1 MLETF
6 IAVLTTDLIWAM
18 VVTFAGG
25 LMLGYTGWGGAMVS
39 MPFLTILY
47 GPVAALVIM
56 IIGALLVTA
65 SLFPTAA
72 RIADWRRMTPIL
84 IAMAVCVPIG
94 SLLLFALEP
103 NLIRRII
110 GWLIVGASILILS
123 GWRYSGP
130 QGVGASATTGVISG
144 LINGFVGLGGP
155 PLVIYMLALKQSAS
169 VQRANTLVFMA
180 ITSVLVLG
188 STFVGGGVTLENSFL
203 GVLTAPFQ
211 IAGGWLGARLFLKL
225 PVELFKKFSL
235 VALIVLG
242 GIVAFL

>member
-25 LMLGYTGWGGAMVS
+25 LMLGYTGWGGMMVS

-47 GPVAALVIM
+47 GPVEALVIL
-56 IIGALLVTA
+56 IIGSLLVTA
-65 SLFPTAA
+65 YLFPTAA

-94 SLLLFALEP
+94 NLLLFALEP

-130 QGVGASATTGVISG
+130 QGAGASATTGVISG

-155 PLVIYMLALKQSAS
+155 PVVIYLLALKQSAA

-188 STFVGGGVTLENSFL
+188 STFIGGGVTLENSFL

>member
-6 IAVLTTDLIWAM
+6 IVVLTTDLIWAM
-18 VVTFAGG
+18 IITFAGG

-47 GPVAALVIM
+47 GPVEALVIM

-65 SLFPTAA
+65 YLFPTAA

-94 SLLLFALEP
+94 NLLLFALEP

-130 QGVGASATTGVISG
+130 QGAGASATTGAISG

-155 PLVIYMLALKQSAS
+155 PLVIYMLALKLPAA
-169 VQRANTLVFMA
+169 VQRSNALVFMA
-180 ITSVLVLG
+180 ITSALVLG

-203 GVLTAPFQ
+203 GVLTAPFM
-211 IAGGWLGARLFLKL
+211 IVGGWLGARLFLKL
-225 PVELFKKFSL
+225 PAEIFKKFSL

>member
-6 IAVLTTDLIWAM
+6 IVVLTTDLIWAM
-18 VVTFAGG
+18 LITFAGG

-47 GPVAALVIM
+47 GPVEALVIM

-65 SLFPTAA
+65 YLFPTAA

-94 SLLLFALEP
+94 NLLLFALEP

-130 QGVGASATTGVISG
+130 QGAGASATTGVISG

-155 PLVIYMLALKQSAS
+155 PLVIYMLALKQSAT

-225 PVELFKKFSL
+225 PAELFKKFSL
-235 VALIVLG
+235 AALIVLG

>member
-39 MPFLTILY
+39 IPFLTILY
-47 GPVAALVIM
+47 GPVEALVIM
-56 IIGALLVTA
+56 IIGALLVA
-65 SLFPTAA
+65 AYLFPTAA

-130 QGVGASATTGVISG
+130 QGAGASATTGVISG

-155 PLVIYMLALKQSAS
+155 PLVIYMLALKQSAT

>member
-18 VVTFAGG
+18 VITFAGG

-47 GPVAALVIM
+47 GPVEALVIM

-65 SLFPTAA
+65 YLFPTAA

-84 IAMAVCVPIG
+84 IGMAVCVPIG
-94 SLLLFALEP
+94 NLLLFALEP

-130 QGVGASATTGVISG
+130 QGAGASATTGAISG

-155 PLVIYMLALKQSAS
+155 PLVIYMLALKLSAA
-169 VQRANTLVFMA
+169 VQRANALVFMA
-180 ITSVLVLG
+180 ITSALVLG

-225 PVELFKKFSL
+225 PAELFKKFSL

>member
-1 MLETF
+1 
-6 IAVLTTDLIWAM
+6 M

-47 GPVAALVIM
+47 GPVEALVIM
-56 IIGALLVTA
+56 IIGALLVA
-65 SLFPTAA
+65 AYLFPAAA
-72 RIADWRRMTPIL
+72 RIADWRRMTPLL

-94 SLLLFALEP
+94 NLLLFALEP

-110 GWLIVGASILILS
+110 GWLVVGAAILILS
-123 GWRYSGP
+123 GWRYRGP
-130 QGVGASATTGVISG
+130 QGAGASAATGVISG

-155 PLVIYMLALKQSAS
+155 PLVIYMLALKQSAA
-169 VQRANTLVFMA
+169 VQRANILVFMA

-188 STFVGGGVTLENSFL
+188 STFVAGGVTLENSFL
-203 GVLTAPFQ
+203 GLLTAPFQ
-211 IAGGWLGARLFLKL
+211 LAGGWLGARLFLKL
-225 PVELFKKFSL
+225 PAELFNKVSL

-242 GIVAFL
+242 GFVAFL

>member
-1 MLETF
+1 MLEAF

-47 GPVAALVIM
+47 GPVEALVIL
-56 IIGALLVTA
+56 IIGSLLVTA
-65 SLFPTAA
+65 FLFPTAA

-94 SLLLFALEP
+94 NLLLFALEP

-130 QGVGASATTGVISG
+130 QGAGASATTGVISG

-155 PLVIYMLALKQSAS
+155 PLVIYMLALKQSAA

-225 PVELFKKFSL
+225 PAELFKKFSL

>member
-18 VVTFAGG
+18 VITFAGG

-47 GPVAALVIM
+47 GPVEALVIM

-65 SLFPTAA
+65 YLFPTAA

-94 SLLLFALEP
+94 NLLLFALEP

-130 QGVGASATTGVISG
+130 QGAGASATTGVISG

-155 PLVIYMLALKQSAS
+155 PLVIYMLALKQSAA

>member
-1 MLETF
+1 MIETF
-6 IAVLTTDLIWAM
+6 IAVLTTDLILAT

-47 GPVAALVIM
+47 GPVEALVIM
-56 IIGALLVTA
+56 IIGALLLTA
-65 SLFPTAA
+65 YLFPTTA

-84 IAMAVCVPIG
+84 ISMAVCVPIG
-94 SLLLFALEP
+94 NLLLFALEP

-130 QGVGASATTGVISG
+130 QGAGASATTGAISG

-155 PLVIYMLALKQSAS
+155 PLVIYMLALKQSAA
-169 VQRANTLVFMA
+169 VQRANILVFMA
-180 ITSVLVLG
+180 IAAVLILG
-188 STFVGGGVTLENSFL
+188 STFVGGGVTIEASILGALTSPFL
-203 GVLTAPFQ
+203 WV
-211 IAGGWLGARLFLKL
+211 GGWLGARLFIKL
-225 PVELFKKFSL
+225 PAELFKKFSL
-235 VALIVLG
+235 AALIVLG
-242 GIVAFL
+242 GFVAFL

>member
-1 MLETF
+1 MIETF

-25 LMLGYTGWGGAMVS
+25 LMLGYTGWGGMMVS

-47 GPVAALVIM
+47 GPVDALVIL
-56 IIGALLVTA
+56 IIGSLLVTA
-65 SLFPTAA
+65 YLFPTAA
-72 RIADWRRMTPIL
+72 RVADWRRMTPIL

-94 SLLLFALEP
+94 NLLLFVLEP

-130 QGVGASATTGVISG
+130 QGAGASATTGAISG

-155 PLVIYMLALKQSAS
+155 PLVIYMLALKQSAA

-188 STFVGGGVTLENSFL
+188 STFVGGGVTLENSFI

-211 IAGGWLGARLFLKL
+211 IVGGWLGARLFLKS
-225 PVELFKKFSL
+225 PAEFFKKFSL

>member
-18 VVTFAGG
+18 VITFAGG

-47 GPVAALVIM
+47 GPVEALVIM

-65 SLFPTAA
+65 YLFPTAA

-130 QGVGASATTGVISG
+130 QGAGASATTGAISG

-155 PLVIYMLALKQSAS
+155 PLVIYMLALKLSAA
-169 VQRANTLVFMA
+169 VQRANALVFMA
-180 ITSVLVLG
+180 ITSALVLG

>member
-1 MLETF
+1 MIETF

-18 VVTFAGG
+18 VITFAGG

-47 GPVAALVIM
+47 GPVEALVIM
-56 IIGALLVTA
+56 IIGALLVA
-65 SLFPTAA
+65 AYLFPTAA

-94 SLLLFALEP
+94 NLLLFALEP

-123 GWRYSGP
+123 GWRYRGP
-130 QGVGASATTGVISG
+130 QGAGAGAATGVISG

-155 PLVIYMLALKQSAS
+155 PLVIYMLALKQSAA

-180 ITSVLVLG
+180 ITSVLILG
-188 STFVGGGVTLENSFL
+188 STFIGGGVTLENSFL
-203 GVLTAPFQ
+203 GMLTAPFQ

-225 PVELFKKFSL
+225 PAELFKKFSL

>member
-1 MLETF
+1 MIETF

-47 GPVAALVIM
+47 GPVEALVIM
-56 IIGALLVTA
+56 IIGALLVTG

-84 IAMAVCVPIG
+84 TAMAVCVPIG
-94 SLLLFALEP
+94 NLLLFALDP

-130 QGVGASATTGVISG
+130 QGAGASATTGAISG

-155 PLVIYMLALKQSAS
+155 PVVIYMLALKQTAA

-225 PVELFKKFSL
+225 PAELFKKFSL

-242 GIVAFL
+242 GFVAFL

>member
-1 MLETF
+1 MTETF
-6 IAVLTTDLIWAM
+6 IDVLTTDLIWAM

-47 GPVAALVIM
+47 GPVNALVIL

-65 SLFPTAA
+65 YLFPTAA

-94 SLLLFALEP
+94 NLLLFALEP

-155 PLVIYMLALKQSAS
+155 PLVIYMLALKLSAA
-169 VQRANTLVFMA
+169 VQRANALVFMA

-211 IAGGWLGARLFLKL
+211 IVGGWLGARLFLKL
-225 PVELFKKFSL
+225 PAEIFKKFSL

>member
-1 MLETF
+1 MIETF

-25 LMLGYTGWGGAMVS
+25 LILGYTGWGGAMVS

-47 GPVAALVIM
+47 GPVEALVIM
-56 IIGALLVTA
+56 IIGTLLVA
-65 SLFPTAA
+65 AYLFPTAA

-94 SLLLFALEP
+94 NLLLFALEP

-130 QGVGASATTGVISG
+130 QGAGASAATGAISG

-155 PLVIYMLALKQSAS
+155 PVVIYMLALKQSAA

-180 ITSVLVLG
+180 ITSVLILG
-188 STFVGGGVTLENSFL
+188 STFIGGGVTLENSFL

-225 PVELFKKFSL
+225 PEELFKKFSL

>member
-1 MLETF
+1 MIETF
-6 IAVLTTDLIWAM
+6 HAVLTTDLIWAM
-18 VVTFAGG
+18 AVTMAGG
-25 LMLGYTGWGGAMVS
+25 VMLGYTGWGGAMVS

-56 IIGALLVTA
+56 IIGAVALTA
-65 SLFPTAA
+65 HLFPAAA
-72 RIADWRRMTPIL
+72 RLADWRRMTPIL

-110 GWLIVGASILILS
+110 GWLIVGASILVLS
-123 GWRYSGP
+123 GWRYRGP
-130 QGVGASATTGVISG
+130 QGAGASAITGVISG

-155 PLVIYMLALKQSAS
+155 PLVIYMLALKQSAA
-169 VQRANTLVFMA
+169 VQRANILVFMA
-180 ITSVLVLG
+180 ITSILVLS

-203 GVLTAPFQ
+203 GALTAPFQ
-211 IAGGWLGARLFLKL
+211 LAGGWLGARLFLKL
-225 PVELFKKFSL
+225 PSELFKKFSL

-242 GIVAFL
+242 AIVAFL

>member
-18 VVTFAGG
+18 VITFAGG

-47 GPVAALVIM
+47 GPVEALVIM

-65 SLFPTAA
+65 YLFPTAA

-84 IAMAVCVPIG
+84 IGMAVCVPIG
-94 SLLLFALEP
+94 NLLLFALEP

-130 QGVGASATTGVISG
+130 QGAGASATTGAISG

-155 PLVIYMLALKQSAS
+155 PLVIYMLALKQSAT

>member
-18 VVTFAGG
+18 VITFAGG

-47 GPVAALVIM
+47 GPVEALVIM

-65 SLFPTAA
+65 YLFPTAA

-84 IAMAVCVPIG
+84 IGMAVCVPIG
-94 SLLLFALEP
+94 NLLLFALEP

-130 QGVGASATTGVISG
+130 QGAGASATTGAISG

-155 PLVIYMLALKQSAS
+155 PLVIYMLALKLSAA
-169 VQRANTLVFMA
+169 VQRANALVFMA

-211 IAGGWLGARLFLKL
+211 IVGGWLGARLFLKL

>member
-18 VVTFAGG
+18 VITFAGG

-47 GPVAALVIM
+47 GPVEALVIM

-65 SLFPTAA
+65 YLFPTAA

-94 SLLLFALEP
+94 NLLLFALEP

-130 QGVGASATTGVISG
+130 QGAGASATTGVISG

-155 PLVIYMLALKQSAS
+155 PLVIYMLALKQSAA

-225 PVELFKKFSL
+225 PAELFKKFSL

>member
-72 RIADWRRMTPIL
+72 RLADWRRMTPIL
-84 IAMAVCVPIG
+84 IAMAICVPIG
-94 SLLLFALEP
+94 NLLLFVLEP

-130 QGVGASATTGVISG
+130 Q
-144 LINGFVGLGGP
+144 
-155 PLVIYMLALKQSAS
+155 
-169 VQRANTLVFMA
+169 
-180 ITSVLVLG
+180 
-188 STFVGGGVTLENSFL
+188 
-203 GVLTAPFQ
+203 
-211 IAGGWLGARLFLKL
+211 
-225 PVELFKKFSL
+225 
-235 VALIVLG
+235 
-242 GIVAFL
+242 

>member
-47 GPVAALVIM
+47 GPVEALVIM

-65 SLFPTAA
+65 YLFPTAA

-94 SLLLFALEP
+94 NLLLFALEP

-130 QGVGASATTGVISG
+130 QGAGASAATGAISG

-155 PLVIYMLALKQSAS
+155 PLVIYMLALKQSAA
-169 VQRANTLVFMA
+169 VQRANILVFMA
-180 ITSVLVLG
+180 ITSVLILG
-188 STFVGGGVTLENSFL
+188 STFIGGGVTLENSFL

-225 PVELFKKFSL
+225 PAELFKKFSL

>member
-1 MLETF
+1 MTETF

-18 VVTFAGG
+18 VITFVGG
-25 LMLGYTGWGGAMVS
+25 LMLGYTGWGGMMVS

-47 GPVAALVIM
+47 GPVEALVIM
-56 IIGALLVTA
+56 IIGAVLLTA
-65 SLFPTAA
+65 HLFPAAA

-130 QGVGASATTGVISG
+130 QGAGASAATGAISG

-155 PLVIYMLALKQSAS
+155 PVVIYMLALKQTAA

-203 GVLTAPFQ
+203 CVLTAPFQ

-225 PVELFKKFSL
+225 PAELFKKFSL

>member
-18 VVTFAGG
+18 VITFAGG
-25 LMLGYTGWGGAMVS
+25 LMLGYTGWGGMMVS

-47 GPVAALVIM
+47 GPVEALVIM
-56 IIGALLVTA
+56 IIGALLVVA
-65 SLFPTAA
+65 YLFPTAA

-94 SLLLFALEP
+94 NLLLFALEP

-130 QGVGASATTGVISG
+130 QGAGASATTGVISG

-155 PLVIYMLALKQSAS
+155 PLVIYMLALKQSAA

-188 STFVGGGVTLENSFL
+188 STFIGGGVTLENSFL
-203 GVLTAPFQ
+203 GMLTAPFQ

-225 PVELFKKFSL
+225 PAELFKKFSL

>member
-18 VVTFAGG
+18 VITFAGG
-25 LMLGYTGWGGAMVS
+25 LMLGYTGWGGMMVS

-47 GPVAALVIM
+47 GPVDALVIL

-65 SLFPTAA
+65 YLFPTAA

-84 IAMAVCVPIG
+84 IGMAVCVPIG
-94 SLLLFALEP
+94 NLLLFALEP

-130 QGVGASATTGVISG
+130 QGAGASATTGAISG

-155 PLVIYMLALKQSAS
+155 PLVIYMLALKLSPA
-169 VQRANTLVFMA
+169 VQRANALVFMA
-180 ITSVLVLG
+180 ITSAFVLG

>member
-1 MLETF
+1 MLEIF

-25 LMLGYTGWGGAMVS
+25 LMLGYTGWGGMMVS

-47 GPVAALVIM
+47 GPVEALVIM

-65 SLFPTAA
+65 YLFPTAA

-84 IAMAVCVPIG
+84 IGMAVCVPIG
-94 SLLLFALEP
+94 NLLLFSLEP

-123 GWRYSGP
+123 GWRYRGP
-130 QGVGASATTGVISG
+130 QGVGASATTGAISG

-155 PLVIYMLALKQSAS
+155 PLVIYMLALKQSAA

>member
-6 IAVLTTDLIWAM
+6 IAVLTTDLIFAM
-18 VVTFAGG
+18 VITFAGG
-25 LMLGYTGWGGAMVS
+25 LMLGYTGWGGMMVS

-47 GPVAALVIM
+47 GPVDALVIL
-56 IIGALLVTA
+56 IIGSLLVTA
-65 SLFPTAA
+65 YLFPTAA

-94 SLLLFALEP
+94 NLLLFALEP

-130 QGVGASATTGVISG
+130 QGAGASATTGAISG

-155 PLVIYMLALKQSAS
+155 PLVIYMLALKQSAA

-180 ITSVLVLG
+180 IASVLILG

-225 PVELFKKFSL
+225 PAEFFKKFSL

>member
-18 VVTFAGG
+18 IITFAGG

-56 IIGALLVTA
+56 IIGALLVTG

-110 GWLIVGASILILS
+110 GWLIVGASMLILS

-130 QGVGASATTGVISG
+130 QGAGASAATGAISG

-155 PLVIYMLALKQSAS
+155 PVVIYMLALKQSAA

-188 STFVGGGVTLENSFL
+188 STFVGGGVRLENSFL

>member
-1 MLETF
+1 MIETF
-6 IAVLTTDLIWAM
+6 NAVLTTDLIWAM

-47 GPVAALVIM
+47 GPVEALVIM
-56 IIGALLVTA
+56 IIGAVLLTA
-65 SLFPTAA
+65 HLFPAAA
-72 RIADWRRMTPIL
+72 RIADWRRMTPVL

-94 SLLLFALEP
+94 NLLLFALEP
-103 NLIRRII
+103 NLIRRVI
-110 GWLIVGASILILS
+110 GWLIVGASLLILS
-123 GWRYSGP
+123 GWRYRGP
-130 QGVGASATTGVISG
+130 QGAGAGAATGVISG

-155 PLVIYMLALKQSAS
+155 PLVIYMLALKQSAA
-169 VQRANTLVFMA
+169 VQRANILVFMA

-203 GVLTAPFQ
+203 GLLTAPFQ

-225 PVELFKKFSL
+225 PAELFKKFSL

>member
-1 MLETF
+1 MIETF
-6 IAVLTTDLIWAM
+6 NAVLTTDLIWAM

-47 GPVAALVIM
+47 GPVEALVIM
-56 IIGALLVTA
+56 IIGALLVA
-65 SLFPTAA
+65 AYLFPTAA

-94 SLLLFALEP
+94 NLLLFALEP

-123 GWRYSGP
+123 GWRYRGP
-130 QGVGASATTGVISG
+130 QGAGAGAATGVISG

-155 PLVIYMLALKQSAS
+155 PLVIYMLALKQSAA

-180 ITSVLVLG
+180 ITSVLILG
-188 STFVGGGVTLENSFL
+188 STFIGGGVTLENSFL
-203 GVLTAPFQ
+203 GMLTAPFQ

-225 PVELFKKFSL
+225 PAELFKKFSL